1 MRARSALTF
10 VFLVLLG
17 CVVASGGVAMAADA
31 NSPKT
36 TTAQRQNPAAGDVSA
51 VVDGNNQFALDLYAK
66 LRGEKAD
73 NLFFSPYSISTALAM
88 TYAGATGETE
98 KEMAGVLHFRVPQ
111 DRLPSAFAALMA
123 KLRSDKEGNQVR
135 IANRL
140 WGQQGYQFLPEFLQ
154 VTREQ
159 YRAELALQDF
169 VTKAEEARKT
179 INAWVEK
186 QTEEKIKDLIPPGVL
201 NQLTRLVLTNAIYF
215 KGKWASQF
223 DKKATQEA
231 PFKLALKKT
240 VNVPMMHRKEKYK
253 HATMDDA
260 QILELPYVGNEL
272 SMFIVLPQTV
282 DGLLELEKRLTPTN
296 LGTWLSALRKK
307 EVNVYLPRFTM
318 TSQFQMNEV
327 LKSMGMPS
335 AFTPDAADFSGMD
348 GKRDLFISAVIH
360 KAFVDVNEE
369 GTEAAAATGVVV
381 GLTSVQITPE
391 FRADHPFLFLIRD
404 NRTGAILF
412 VGRMVNPKG

>member
-1 MRARSALTF
+1 
-10 VFLVLLG
+10 
-17 CVVASGGVAMAADA
+17 MAAAAD
-31 NSPKT
+31 SPPKASS
-36 TTAQRQNPAAGDVSA
+36 AQGTGDVSA
-51 VVDGNNQFALDLYAK
+51 VVEGNNQFALDLYAK

-88 TYAGATGETE
+88 TYAGARGQTE
-98 KEMAGVLHFRVPQ
+98 KEMAQVLHFQVPQ
-111 DRLPSAFAALMA
+111 DRLPSAFASLMA
-123 KLRSDKEGNQVR
+123 KLRSEKEGNQLR

-140 WGQQGYQFLPEFLQ
+140 WGQQGYQFLPEFLR
-154 VTREQ
+154 VTREE
-159 YRAELALQDF
+159 YKAELALQDF

-223 DKKATQEA
+223 DKKATGEA
-231 PFKLALKKT
+231 PFKLTPTKT
-240 VNVPMMHRKEKYK
+240 ASVPMMHRKDKFKYG
-253 HATMDDA
+253 TVDDA
-260 QILELPYVGNEL
+260 QILELPYVGDEL
-272 SMFIVLPQTV
+272 SMLMVLPQAV
-282 DGLLELEKRLTPTN
+282 DGLAELEKRLTPAN
-296 LGTWLSALRKK
+296 LGKWLSARRKQ

-335 AFTPDAADFSGMD
+335 AFAPDAADFSGMD

-360 KAFVDVNEE
+360 KAYVDVNEE
-369 GTEAAAATGVVV
+369 GTEAAAATGVVM
-381 GLTSVQITPE
+381 GITSVQITPE
-391 FRADHPFLFLIRD
+391 FRADHPFVFLIRD

-412 VGRMVNPKG
+412 VGRVANPKG